1 MKLNE
6 RILITLLLISVIFI
20 MMLIPAAAANDE
32 ILSAQTSDYTF
43 IINAILLIFASGIF
57 ILVRINRRKKK

>member
-6 RILITLLLISVIFI
+6 RIAVTLLLISAIF
-20 MMLIPAAAANDE
+20 MMMVIPAAAANDN
-32 ILSAQTSDYTF
+32 IISAQTSDYTF
-43 IINAILLIFASGIF
+43 IVNAILLIFASGVF